1 MPSPP
6 HHTPGFLNAL
16 CRHLPVMVLFVF
28 LLALP
33 LNLEAQEETKDCKA
47 QTHVPFSVNETHLT
61 VWNGSQYVPIFV
73 KGINLGVA
81 VPGTFAG
88 QLAAS
93 RQQYREW
100 FTLIREAGFNT
111 IRLYTLHFPRFYE
124 ELEAFNSS
132 HPKEP
137 LYVLQG
143 IWLEGQ
149 LEGYQDDL
157 YFLTDTF
164 DYQIREA
171 IDCIHGNR
179 QIPQRRGKAWGS
191 YTADVSDWILGY
203 IPGREVIPREVLT
216 TNANH
221 PDHTRYQGDHFSLP
235 SGSPV
240 ERWITQRLD
249 RLAEYEQ
256 SVYGVERPVSFSSW
270 PTLDP
275 LEHDETFP
283 EEDTASIDL
292 ANIQFAD
299 TAAGYFASYHAY
311 PYYPDFIS
319 TDPEYQQYSDH
330 IGQNSYL
337 GYLHDLKSH
346 YNRFPLIIGE
356 YGVPSSWGIAH
367 YSYTGTHH
375 GGSNEVEQGR
385 SDIRLLKNI
394 QQSQCGG
401 GIQFSWI
408 DEWWKP
414 TWVTAPVDYLAHR
427 RPYWHNITAAEQ
439 NFGLLKFV
447 QEDNTYQHWQ
457 TFPDKPVDTILTGHD
472 YSFFHLRLALNESL
486 QPMDSIWIALDTYWQ
501 DVGEKILPTGDTI
514 VNRAEFALKITNFE
528 AEMYVTEAYDQYGI
542 LFGGSTPE
550 QKYRSVPTTGAP
562 WNILRWRNNVGALD
576 IQYIGDMQTRY
587 RSIAPSSR
595 DAVVI
600 SENLIDI
607 RLPWSLLHYVDPSMR
622 RVIHDDRATAERE
635 DTISDGIAVSVY
647 YHGSRMTPST
657 RYTWETWNTVR
668 DVRTVKKT
676 SYYIVKDQLHQFNN
690 QPVARCN
697 TYEARQNQTL
707 EVPVANG
714 ILANDFDIDGNAFHI
729 SATRGP
735 AHGTLDLSDD
745 GSFLYNPFRDFVGL
759 DRFRYTI
766 IDEYGQSDTARVY
779 IQVSNPRK
787 EQLFLY
793 PNPAKESLHVTVD
806 GFSDRYRLQIRDIR
820 GTLMMEKLIGTG
832 EKTIDVSSIPAGTY
846 IMIIDTGRN
855 RITRRFIIL

>member
-1 MPSPP
+1 MHTTASP
-6 HHTPGFLNAL
+6 NAT
-16 CRHLPVMVLFVF
+16 HLRMVRT
-28 LLALP
+28 LLAILLLSIP
-33 LNLEAQEETKDCKA
+33 FHLTAQENIDGCSDKEA
-47 QTHVPFSVNETHLT
+47 VPFSVNETHLT
-61 VWNGSQYVPIFV
+61 VWNGSQYVPIFI

-100 FTLIREAGFNT
+100 FSLIREAGFNT

-124 ELEAFNSS
+124 ELHAFNAT
-132 HPKEP
+132 HPNKP

-143 IWLEGQ
+143 IWLEAQ
-149 LEGYQDDL
+149 LDGYQDDL

-179 QIPQRRGKAWGS
+179 EIPERRGKAWGS
-191 YTADVSDWILGY
+191 YTADVSSWILGF
-203 IPGREVIPREVLT
+203 IPGREVIPREVIT
-216 TNANH
+216 TNQIHRGN
-221 PDHTRYQGDHFSLP
+221 TGYQGDHFSLP
-235 SGSPV
+235 SGSPT
-240 ERWITQRLD
+240 EGWITERLD
-249 RLAEYEQ
+249 RLVEYER
-256 SVYGVERPVSFSSW
+256 SLYGVERPVSFSSW

-275 LEHDETFP
+275 LEHKETFP

-292 ANIQFAD
+292 ANLQFAD

-319 TDPEYQQYSDH
+319 TNPEYQQYSDH

-337 GYLHDLKSH
+337 GYLHDLKGH
-346 YNRFPLIIGE
+346 YNRFPLIIAE

-375 GGSNEVEQGR
+375 GGSNEVEQAT
-385 SDIRLLKNI
+385 SDLRLLKNI

-414 TWVTAPVDYLAHR
+414 TWVTQPVDYLAHR
-427 RPYWHNITAAEQ
+427 RPFWHNVTAAEQ

-447 QEDNTYQHWQ
+447 QKNNTYQHWQ
-457 TFPDKPVDTILTGHD
+457 TFPDNPVDTILAGHD
-472 YSFFHLRLALNESL
+472 YAFFHLRLALNENL
-486 QPMDSIWIALDTYWQ
+486 QPLDSIWIALDTYWE

-514 VNRAEFALKITNFE
+514 VNRAEFAVKITNFD
-528 AEMYVTEAYDQYGI
+528 AEMYVTQAYDQYGI
-542 LFGGSTPE
+542 LFGGSPPE

-576 IQYIGDMQTRY
+576 IQYIGNMQTRY
-587 RSIAPSSR
+587 RFIPPSSR

-622 RVIHDDRATAERE
+622 RVIHDDRATPARE
-635 DTISDGIAVSVY
+635 ATISDGIAVSVY
-647 YHGSRMTPST
+647 YHGKRMTPST
-657 RYTWETWNTVR
+657 RYSWETWNTIQ

-676 SYYIVKDQLHQFNN
+676 SYYIIKDQLHQFNN
-690 QPVARCN
+690 RPVARCN
-697 TYEARQNQTL
+697 TYDARQDQPL
-707 EVPVANG
+707 EVPASTG
-714 ILANDFDIDGNAFHI
+714 ILANDFDIDGNDFQI
-729 SATRGP
+729 GATRGP
-735 AHGTLDLSDD
+735 AHGTLDISED
-745 GSFLYNPFRDFVGL
+745 GSFVYHPFRDFIGL
-759 DRFRYTI
+759 DHFSYSI
-766 IDEYGQSDTARVY
+766 VDEYGRSDTADVY
-779 IQVSNPRK
+779 LQVRNPRD

-793 PNPAKESLHVTVD
+793 PNPAKETIHVTVD
-806 GFSDRYRLQIRDIR
+806 GFSDRYKLQIRNMM
-820 GTLMMEKLIGTG
+820 GTLMMEKLIGR
-832 EKTIDVSSIPAGTY
+832 EKETIDVSSIPAGTY
-846 IMIIDTGRN
+846 IMIIETGRN
-855 RITRRFIIL
+855 RLTRRFIIL